1 MSAGIMPGSGALFPG
16 MLSPGMCGSRGG
28 FASSGAS
35 RERLRHPPLPRV
47 ELGRIWLPGR
57 IWLLGAGPGEL
68 SGSAAFPPGLRLGS
82 AACAADAVGWAGLAP
97 ARGRGQRRAGL
108 FPV

>member
-57 IWLLGAGPGEL
+57 IWLLGAGPGERR
-68 SGSAAFPPGLRLGS
+68 F
-82 AACAADAVGWAGLAP
+82 P
-97 ARGRGQRRAGL
+97 ARIALGIRGVRG
-108 FPV
+108 